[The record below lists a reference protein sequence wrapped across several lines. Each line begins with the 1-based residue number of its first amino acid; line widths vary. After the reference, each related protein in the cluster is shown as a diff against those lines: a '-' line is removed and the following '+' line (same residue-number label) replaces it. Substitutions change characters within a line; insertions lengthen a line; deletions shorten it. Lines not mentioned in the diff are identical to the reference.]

1 MVSQIRSDGIWK
13 YKKVVKLWF
22 RRSKHVEYGNLS
34 LKLRGKYEF
43 FSAYKRDIVKN
54 KIKKIVYIYI
64 VSWGPELV

>member
-13 YKKVVKLWF
+13 YKKVVKSWF
-22 RRSKHVEYGNLS
+22 RRSKHVECGNLN

-54 KIKKIVYIYI
+54 KK
-64 VSWGPELV
+64 